1 MSRKAIIDIGSNSIK
16 FFVGELAADK
26 TIKTI
31 LDTNDIARLGEGL
44 DATGIISPEAMER
57 NVASVAAFAAKAK
70 ELGADQ
76 IVSVGTMALRK
87 AGNSAEFVEK
97 VKKACGVEVQI
108 IPGEE
113 EARLSYLAI
122 LSGLPLE
129 KDADL
134 VVFDT
139 GGGSTE
145 FIYGKGTEMV
155 KRFSVN
161 LGAVRITEN
170 YLKADPVSSDDVKAA
185 IAQIDREFAEAGV
198 EGRPAKLVGMGGTVT
213 SMGAVKHKMVKYDP
227 AVIQGSTLTRADIEE
242 QIAEYSK
249 RTVEERKELPGLQP
263 KRADVIL
270 AGACILKVITDRLGA
285 DGLTI
290 SDRGLRHG
298 LAFDLFQK

>member
-16 FFVGELAADK
+16 FFVGELAADR
-26 TIKTI
+26 TIKTV
-31 LDTNDIARLGEGL
+31 LDINDIARLGEGL
-44 DATGIISPEAMER
+44 DSTGAISPEAMER
-57 NVASVAAFAAKAK
+57 NVASVAAFAKQAK
-70 ELGADQ
+70 ELGADR

-87 AGNSAEFVEK
+87 ASNSAEFVKK
-97 VKKACGVEVQI
+97 VKKTCGIEVQI

-145 FIYGKGTEMV
+145 FIYGKGTQMV

-170 YLKADPVSSDDVKAA
+170 YLKADPVSPADVQAA
-185 IAQIDREFAEAGV
+185 IAQIDKEFKEAGV
-198 EGRPAKLVGMGGTVT
+198 NGKPAQLVGMGGTVT

-227 AVIQGSTLTRADIEE
+227 SVIQGSRLTKKDIEE
-242 QIAEYSK
+242 QIEEYSK
-249 RTVEERKELPGLQP
+249 RTVEQRKELPGLQP

-298 LAFDLFQK
+298 LAFDLFRK

>member
-16 FFVGELAADK
+16 FFVGELAEDK
-26 TIKTI
+26 TIKTV

-44 DATGIISPEAMER
+44 DATGLISDEAMER

-87 AGNSAEFVEK
+87 AGNSDIFVKK
-97 VKKACGVEVQI
+97 VKEACGVDVNI

-122 LSGLPLE
+122 LSGLPLD
-129 KDADL
+129 KDANL

-145 FIYGKGTEMV
+145 FIFGKGTEMI

-170 YLKADPVSSDDVKAA
+170 YLKSDPVTPDEVKAA
-185 IAQIDREFAEAGV
+185 IAQIDKEFAEAGV
-198 EGRPAKLVGMGGTVT
+198 EGRPKQLVGMGGTVT

-227 AVIQGSTLTRADIEE
+227 AVIQGSKLLKKDIED

-249 RTVEERKELPGLQP
+249 RTVEQRKELPGLQP

>member
-26 TIKTI
+26 TITTV
-31 LDTNDIARLGEGL
+31 LDTNDIARLGENL
-44 DATGIISPEAMER
+44 NKTGMICPEAMER
-57 NVASVAAFAAKAK
+57 NVASVANFCAKAK
-70 ELGADQ
+70 ELGADE
-76 IVSVGTMALRK
+76 IVAVGTMALRT
-87 AGNSAEFVEK
+87 ASNSAEFVEK
-97 VKKACGVEVQI
+97 VKAACGLEVQI

-113 EARLSYLAI
+113 EARLSYLAV
-122 LSGLPLE
+122 LSGLPLQGG
-129 KDADL
+129 DL

-145 FIYGKGTEMV
+145 FIFGHGTQLV

-170 YLKADPVSSDDVKAA
+170 YLTSDPVTPEQVSAA
-185 IAQIDREFAEAGV
+185 IAQIDKEFAVAGV
-198 EGRPAKLVGMGGTVT
+198 EGHPDQLVGMGGTVT
-213 SMGAVKHKMVKYDP
+213 SMGAVKHKMIKYDP
-227 AVIQGSTLTRADIEE
+227 DVIQGSTLTKADISE
-242 QIAEYSK
+242 QIGDYST
-249 RTVEERKELPGLQP
+249 RTIEQRKELPGLQP

-270 AGACILKVITDRLGA
+270 AGACILDVITSRLGV
-285 DGLTI
+285 DKLTI

>member
-16 FFVGELAADK
+16 FFVGELAEDK
-26 TIKTI
+26 NIKTV
-31 LDTNDIARLGEGL
+31 LDTSEIARLGEGL
-44 DATGIISPEAMER
+44 DATGYIGDEAMAR
-57 NVASVAAFAAKAK
+57 NVAAVAAFAAKAK
-70 ELGADQ
+70 ELGSDQ

-87 AGNSAEFVEK
+87 AANSDIFVKK
-97 VKKACGVEVQI
+97 VKEACCVDVNI

-122 LSGLPLE
+122 LSGLSLE

-145 FIYGKGTEMV
+145 FIYGKGTEMI

-170 YLKADPVSSDDVKAA
+170 YFKSDPVTPEEVKAA
-185 IAQIDREFAEAGV
+185 IAQIDKEFAEAGV
-198 EGRPAKLVGMGGTVT
+198 AGRPNMVVGIGGGVT
-213 SMGAVKHKMVKYDP
+213 TMGAVKHRMVKYDP
-227 AVIQGSTLTRADIEE
+227 AVIQGSKLLKTDVED

-249 RTVEERKELPGLQP
+249 RTIEQRKVLPGLHP

-270 AGACILKVITDRLGA
+270 AGACIIKVILDKLSV
-285 DGLTI
+285 DELTI

-298 LAFDLFQK
+298 LAFELFSH